1 MGSFSAREINTLC
14 FQYSLALGPKTNI
27 PKVVDNREEVEQSDK
42 RAVDVLYRISAL
54 ASSEPDPKLALEGIL
69 DEVMGTFHASSA
81 SICLQNADS
90 KQLLIEVQRGLSKG
104 SKGFGLPMG
113 VGITG
118 WVALHGEPFLCSN
131 VKEEEKYFELDDR
144 IRSEMAAPL
153 SEGGRTVGALNVD
166 SLETNA
172 FDESDLRLLVL
183 MANEAG
189 RVLEI
194 MWRNQKLERK
204 ADQLQTLVLVGQ
216 NMAGKREVEQVL
228 QTITR
233 EALLLLKCRLSA
245 FFLYDQEK
253 DLLNLH
259 SMQDDQGP
267 RSYEEVLAPAD
278 SILGTALRGHQK
290 QTDDLL
296 RTEEHHFVQLI
307 REENLQSMLV
317 TPVVYEDKPIGL
329 LSLYVDRKHRFNDD
343 ERMIVRAL
351 ADLGAIAI
359 QNARLYA
366 RVFDSEESMRKS
378 ERLTTL
384 GTMAAEISHEIR
396 NPLTVI
402 RLLFDSLKLE
412 DEEDEGKSKD
422 LLVVREKLDHLEQI
436 AGRILDFGKSRE
448 TFRKISPLREI
459 LEDLAV
465 LIRLKLEQSHVDL
478 TIGEIS
484 DDILVSVD
492 KGQLQQALLNLILN
506 ALVAMPDGGRLAI
519 DTSLSEEGKVHI
531 LVKDT
536 GSGIPEEFRERIFD
550 SFLSARTE
558 GTGLGLA
565 ISKRILRGYEG
576 DLELVESSSGG
587 TVFRLI
593 LPLPV

>member
-1 MGSFSAREINTLC
+1 
-14 FQYSLALGPKTNI
+14 
-27 PKVVDNREEVEQSDK
+27 VDSRVEGEKSDR
-42 RAVDVLYRISAL
+42 RAVDALYRISAM

-69 DEVMGTFHASSA
+69 DEVMGTFHADSA

-90 KQLLIEVQRGLSKG
+90 DQLLIEVQRGLSKG
-104 SKGFGLPMG
+104 SKGFELPMG

-131 VKEEEKYFELDDR
+131 VEEEEKYFQLDDR

-189 RVLEI
+189 RVLEN
-194 MWRNQKLERK
+194 MWMIQQLRRK

-216 NMAGKREVEQVL
+216 DMAGKREVEEVL

-233 EALLLLKCRLSA
+233 EALLLADCRLSA
-245 FFLYDQEK
+245 FFLYDEEK

-259 SMQDDQGP
+259 SLQDDQGP
-267 RSYEEVLAPAD
+267 RSYEEVLVPAD
-278 SILGTALRGHQK
+278 SILGTSLRGHRQV
-290 QTDDLL
+290 QTRDLF
-296 RTEEHHFVQLI
+296 RTEEHHFVKLI

-384 GTMAAEISHEIR
+384 GTLAAEIAHEIR
-396 NPLTVI
+396 NPLMVV
-402 RLLFDSLKLE
+402 RLLFDSLELE
-412 DEEDEGKSKD
+412 DEEDEDKNKD
-422 LLVVREKLDHLEQI
+422 LSVIREKLNHLEQI

-448 TFRKISPLREI
+448 SFRKSSRLREI
-459 LEDLAV
+459 LEDVALLV
-465 LIRLKLEQSHVDL
+465 RLKLEQSHVDL
-478 TIGEIS
+478 TISEIS
-484 DDILVSVD
+484 DDVLVFVD

-506 ALVAMPDGGRLAI
+506 ALVAMPDGGRLVIETA
-519 DTSLSEEGKVHI
+519 LPGEGKVHI

-550 SFLSARTE
+550 SFLSARTG
-558 GTGLGLA
+558 GTGLGLT
-565 ISKRILRGYEG
+565 ISKRILRGHEG
-576 DLELVESSSGG
+576 DLELVESGSTG
-587 TVFRLI
+587 TVFRLT
-593 LPLPV
+593 LPLFA